1 MRRCALE
8 ITKQKLSEKE
18 LETNKQT
25 ECPMRYWTLQIQKLL
40 IRLSEEYHICNVNAK
55 IYE

>member
-18 LETNKQT
+18 LETDEQT
-25 ECPMRYWTLQIQKLL
+25 ECPMHYWTVQIQKLL
-40 IRLSEEYHICNVNAK
+40 IRLSEVYHVWNGSANI
-55 IYE
+55 

>member
-18 LETNKQT
+18 LETDKQT
-25 ECPMRYWTLQIQKLL
+25 ECPMHYWTLQIQKLL
-40 IRLSEEYHICNVNAK
+40 IRLSEVYHICNVNAK

>member
-18 LETNKQT
+18 LETDKQT
-25 ECPMRYWTLQIQKLL
+25 ESPMHYWTLQIQKLL
-40 IRLSEEYHICNVNAK
+40 IRLSEVYHICNVNAK